1 MRGVA
6 PGTAEVTAGREEAGL
21 VAGVIDSSPAA
32 RRGPKRA
39 EGVDG
44 DGQGGSAVGQVDA
57 PGHVALETRLI
68 DIPLVRPHKFSVAT
82 MNRQGVLLIRL
93 VTEDGIVGWG
103 EGVVPGGPW

>member
-1 MRGVA
+1 M
-6 PGTAEVTAGREEAGL
+6 
-21 VAGVIDSSPAA
+21 IDSSPAA